1 MNGHLHLTAACY
13 DNGQTYLRQQSFRAP
28 LHLSKPHD
36 DAGALVVNVVNPT
49 AGMFDGD
56 VIDCRVTVE
65 SRARVV
71 LTTPSANRVYRA
83 RSDRPALMT
92 QEFTV
97 MEGGFLEF
105 YPEPMIPQGGALYHQ
120 QTRLHVQ
127 PGGGLLFFEWLAPG
141 RVARGEVFE
150 YQRLQWDT
158 DVFHG
163 AQLVA
168 RERYTLDPRNE
179 SLEALNAAHPGAH
192 YLGCF
197 WLGDFAFPAEAVEAL
212 QTADSQVGF
221 GPLPAGGWVV
231 KALCADSLSTRRL
244 LKALRATFYAAM
256 GRPMPMLGRM

>member
-1 MNGHLHLTAACY
+1 MNGHLHLTASCY
-13 DNGQTYLRQQSFRAP
+13 ENGQTYLRQQSFRAP
-28 LHLSKPHD
+28 LHLSKPHED
-36 DAGALVVNVVNPT
+36 VGALVVNLVNPT

-56 VIDCRVTVE
+56 EIDCRVTVE
-65 SRARVV
+65 PGARVV

-83 RSDRPALMT
+83 RSERPALMT

-120 QTRLHVQ
+120 RTRLQVE
-127 PGGGLLFFEWLAPG
+127 PGGDLLFFEWLAPG

-158 DVFHG
+158 DVHHG
-163 AQLVA
+163 GRLVA
-168 RERYTLDPRNE
+168 RERYTLDPRTD
-179 SLEALNAAHPGAH
+179 SLEALQVAHPGSH

-197 WLGDFAFPAEAVEAL
+197 VLGGFTLPAEALEAL
-212 QTADSQVGF
+212 QNEHTHLGF

-231 KALCADSLSTRRL
+231 KALCADSLATRRL
-244 LKALRATFYAAM
+244 LKSLRATFYAAM
-256 GRPMPMLGRM
+256 GREMPTLGRM